1 MDAGLFG
8 NSDRAKLES
17 QVADIKKDLQGI
29 NEDLSDKT
37 LYYQKLNTLS
47 FALRFMLYITIVVLA
62 GIRYKFIEACP
73 APLDDTVT
81 ADDHITCYED
91 DIDWALPVIIVAVL
105 AIILR
110 VFSAGL
116 SFETRAVGRETA
128 VYKCREML
136 QTADTLAS
144 GADIELKTLSLRY
157 KHFKKDSAQ
166 YIIN

>member
-1 MDAGLFG
+1 MFIL
-8 NSDRAKLES
+8 NVTPTKSQRHYYLLELTS
-17 QVADIKKDLQGI
+17 G
-29 NEDLSDKT
+29 
-37 LYYQKLNTLS
+37 
-47 FALRFMLYITIVVLA
+47 
-62 GIRYKFIEACP
+62 
-73 APLDDTVT
+73 
-81 ADDHITCYED
+81 
-91 DIDWALPVIIVAVL
+91 
-105 AIILR
+105 

-144 GADIELKTLSLRY
+144 GEDVELKTLSLRY